1 MLLHISHLRKQY
13 LRGGKTPFW
22 AVDDVSLNMAAG
34 EFVSIIGRSGSG
46 KTTLLN
52 MIAGLLTPTS
62 GEILFK
68 GTNLHRLSDAALSSL
83 RNEQLGCLPQGY
95 SLLPNLTALDNVS
108 LPFYLQKR
116 AGSCDERA
124 RGLLGEVGLAGLE
137 DAYPAEMSG
146 GEMLRTAIARAL
158 INEPKLLIADEP
170 TSDLDVDTAAE
181 IMDLLLRIN
190 RQGTAL
196 LIVTHDLEITR
207 FSSRVYRLASGKLE
221 EGNPKERAP

>member
-1 MLLHISHLRKQY
+1 MLLSVNHLRKQY

-22 AVDDVSLNMAAG
+22 AVDGVSLNMAPG

-46 KTTLLN
+46 KTTLLS

-62 GEILFK
+62 GEILFN
-68 GTNLHRLSDAALSSL
+68 GINPHQLSDAALSSL
-83 RNEQLGCLPQGY
+83 RNEHLGCLPQGY

-116 AGSCDERA
+116 AGRCAARA
-124 RGLLGEVGLAGLE
+124 RGLLAEVGLAGLE

-146 GEMLRTAIARAL
+146 GEMLRAAIARAL
-158 INEPKLLIADEP
+158 INEPRLLIADEP
-170 TSDLDVDTAAE
+170 TSDLDADTAAE
-181 IMDLLLRIN
+181 IMELLLRVN

-196 LIVTHDLEITR
+196 LIVTHDLGITR
-207 FSSRVYRLASGKLE
+207 FSSRVYRLASGKLRE
-221 EGNPKERAP
+221 SEPEI